1 MGAAGEPGSTCGGA
15 VGAALRR
22 PGRRRLSGRP
32 APSRRPRAPPGPS
45 WRASGGRRGRPRQPR
60 GPRARVPV
68 PGGGGNRGR
77 GAPCASPRLNFP
89 RAAAHTRPGRG
100 RQCVPPKVAR
110 PRARFPFKGRVRPAC
125 AGRGGGGGQG
135 QVLTRARE
143 CPKARG
149 RPSPASSGVGA
160 ELATSESSPNFW
172 APPSGPGFRRPEAP
186 RWHTRAG
193 SPAPG
198 SGTRQTQGTGS
209 RSAGP
214 RG

>member
-1 MGAAGEPGSTCGGA
+1 MKRGAPAGAPGAAPSGRRSGA
-15 VGAALRR
+15 RAVAACQAGPVLPAARAPRGAPPDAPLVTAAAALGCLAG
-22 PGRRRLSGRP
+22 P
-32 APSRRPRAPPGPS
+32 PRAPPSP
-45 WRASGGRRGRPRQPR
+45 
-60 GPRARVPV
+60 
-68 PGGGGNRGR
+68 GGGNRGR
-77 GAPCASPRLNFP
+77 GAPYASPRLNFP
-89 RAAAHTRPGRG
+89 RAAAHTLPGRG

-125 AGRGGGGGQG
+125 AGRGGGGGGQG

-172 APPSGPGFRRPEAP
+172 APPSCPGFRRTEAP